1 VKARNNPI
9 PGSAARYTAV
19 VMTETTTHD
28 IVLFSTRFCEFSEM
42 VRLHLE
48 SRGQK
53 WRERDLDYDPEARED
68 MMKLGGTGTPVVVI
82 NGEPI
87 FGYNEEAID
96 EALGFEP
103 YNQRQELD
111 GPTMDER
118 A

>member
-1 VKARNNPI
+1 MADTNHQSPN
-9 PGSAARYTAV
+9 A
-19 VMTETTTHD
+19 THE
-28 IVLFSTRFCEFSEM
+28 IVLFSTGFCEFSEM

-68 MMKLGGTGTPVVVI
+68 MMKLGASGTPVVVI
-82 NGEPI
+82 DGGPI
-87 FGYNEEAID
+87 FGYDEEAID

-103 YNQRQELD
+103 YNPHEDLD
-111 GPTMDER
+111 GATMDER